1 MTLRVRLALLIA
13 AAIAVVLLLQGIF
26 SYLSVR
32 QTLYTSLDHDLGAY
46 LGQTLSEYQRQ
57 QPRPPQPGSP
67 PRDNPAQ
74 PRDNPAPPL
83 DSLGSARLIA
93 DGVVI
98 RSWAQFPSG
107 IPLPDSSDL
116 EAGSAAPVSLGAWRV
131 RLERLPRGQS
141 LQAAISEISV
151 RSSLASYQQ
160 SVIVTVLLVAAFGAW
175 LAWWLTGP
183 ALQPLRVLTQTARRV
198 AQSGDLS
205 LRVPAQQ
212 AGGELG
218 DLSQTFNEML
228 ERLTEFLTRE
238 TQFTR
243 NASHE
248 LRTPLTALTLHL
260 SAYREGLTTPT
271 ETLEVVSEEVQRMSQ
286 LTAALLILAREGR
299 AEPTKLD
306 LAALASHMALEAGAT
321 YTGLTHL
328 ELLADPTLLRQ
339 TLHNLLENAAKYAP
353 QSAVTVSLVVLPRGG
368 SAHAVLSVR
377 DHGLGLSADALLK
390 ATQAFYRAPGVR
402 VAGSGLGLSVV
413 NQIALVHR
421 GHLELVNS
429 VPQGLE
435 VRLWLPMDA
444 EYAQPERAERQP
456 SRDS

>member
-13 AAIAVVLLLQGIF
+13 AAIAVALLLQGIF

-32 QTLYTSLDHDLGAY
+32 QTLYASLDHDLGAY

-57 QPRPPQPGSP
+57 QPRPPQPGSPQPGSP

-98 RSWAQFPSG
+98 RSWGQFPSG

-116 EAGSAAPVSLGAWRV
+116 EAGRAAPVSLGAWRV
-131 RLERLPRGQS
+131 RTERLPRGQS

-205 LRVPAQQ
+205 LRVPIQT

-271 ETLEVVSEEVQRMSQ
+271 ETLEVVGEEVQRMSQ

-299 AEPTKLD
+299 AEPAKLD
-306 LAALASHMALEAGAT
+306 LAELAHQMALEADAT
-321 YTGLTHL
+321 YTGLAHL

-339 TLHNLLENAAKYAP
+339 TLRNLLENAAKYAP
-353 QSAVTVSLVVLPRGG
+353 QSAVTVSLVVLPRDGA
-368 SAHAVLSVR
+368 AHAVLSVR
-377 DHGLGLSADALLK
+377 DHGLGLPADALLK

-435 VRLWLPMDA
+435 VRLWLPMEEA
-444 EYAQPERAERQP
+444 TASGEQR
-456 SRDS
+456 